1 VAAISCTSG
10 RLGKLCLHGWLVA
23 CLLAWRNTHQ
33 TKEAEVA
40 LQARQQ
46 GAVGSAF
53 AGPYTLADGS
63 TGTSQAALVTAVCE
77 AAVRVMKG

>member
-1 VAAISCTSG
+1 MEGLASFVCVG
-10 RLGKLCLHGWLVA
+10 GWLLA

-40 LQARQQ
+40 LQATQQ
-46 GAVGSAF
+46 GAIGSAV
-53 AGPYTLADGS
+53 AGPYKLADGS
-63 TGTSQAALVTAVCE
+63 TGTSQAALLAAVCEAAVCE